1 MGKYSGKNDIES
13 GVELIVKNDVETSY
27 GILKSGSKVILQE
40 VTHFPTSYKVKDDKG
55 KIWLLRTY
63 EAEKVENDSKSD

>member
-13 GVELIVKNDVETSY
+13 GEELIVKIDVETSY
-27 GILKSGSKVILQE
+27 GILKSGSIVILQE